1 MKFLFQLIF
10 FIVAVVLT
18 FISAIVVGIL
28 VVDSTPQ
35 GLLQL
40 TPMNNYTE
48 EDWAILIGTI
58 VSSSSIA
65 IVIYFLL
72 WKTNFFSRNK

>member
-18 FISAIVVGIL
+18 FASAIVVGIL

-40 TPMNNYTE
+40 TPMNNYTD
-48 EDWAILIGTI
+48 EDWAILMGGLIIPST
-58 VSSSSIA
+58 IA

-72 WKTNFFSRNK
+72 WKTNFFSRNR

>member
-10 FIVAVVLT
+10 FIVAVLLT
-18 FISAIVVGIL
+18 FVSAFVVGML
-28 VVDSTPQ
+28 VIDSEPQ

-48 EDWAILIGTI
+48 EDWTVIIGTLI
-58 VSSSSIA
+58 FSSSFAVI
-65 IVIYFLL
+65 IYFML
-72 WKTNFFSRNK
+72 WKTNFFTRNK